1 MCEKSFRSFLEEEEE
16 KQSYLSSLEDVL
28 GIDSRD
34 MENEPQIGTFFS
46 FSPETSEKLGI
57 TSNVG
62 SYTIKKFKRNKDG
75 QITHAV
81 VVKVNDPRIRR
92 SDYKD
97 EDGNMTRIPSEKE
110 NETFLVNI
118 EDLEG
123 LLKQDLEPPPNA
135 GIA

>member
-1 MCEKSFRSFLEEEEE
+1 MSEKSFRSFLEEEE

-28 GIDSRD
+28 GIDPKD

-46 FSPETSEKLGI
+46 FGPEASEKLGI

-62 SYTIKKFKRNKDG
+62 PYTIKKFKRNKDG

-81 VVKVNDPRIRR
+81 VVKVNDPRIRK

-97 EDGNMTRIPSEKE
+97 EDGSMIRIPGEKE
-110 NETFLVNI
+110 NETFLVGI

-123 LLKQDLEPPPNA
+123 LLKQDFEPPPGGGMA
-135 GIA
+135 

>member
-1 MCEKSFRSFLEEEEE
+1 MHKKSFRSFLEEEE
-16 KQSYLSSLEDVL
+16 KQSYLSSLEDIL
-28 GIDSRD
+28 GIDPRD

-46 FSPETSEKLGI
+46 FGPEASEKLGI

-62 SYTIKKFKRNKDG
+62 PYTIKKLKRNKDG

-81 VVKVNDPRIRR
+81 VVKVNDPRIRK

-97 EDGNMTRIPSEKE
+97 EDGKMTRIPSEKE

-123 LLKQDLEPPPNA
+123 LLKQDLEPPPAA
-135 GIA
+135 GMV